1 MSTPKSIEVLQALVG
16 FDTTS
21 RNSNLA
27 LIEWVEGY
35 LEDLGVPHRR
45 IPDPSLPK

>member
-1 MSTPKSIEVLQALVG
+1 MTDLATARQILDTLIG

-27 LIEWVEGY
+27 LIEWVEAY
-35 LEDLGVPHRR
+35 LARHGV
-45 IPDPSLPK
+45 

>member
-1 MSTPKSIEVLQALVG
+1 MRKGTALDRRQMLERLIG

-27 LIEWVEGY
+27 LIEFVRDY
-35 LEDLGVPHRR
+35 LDRLGIV
-45 IPDPSLPK
+45 